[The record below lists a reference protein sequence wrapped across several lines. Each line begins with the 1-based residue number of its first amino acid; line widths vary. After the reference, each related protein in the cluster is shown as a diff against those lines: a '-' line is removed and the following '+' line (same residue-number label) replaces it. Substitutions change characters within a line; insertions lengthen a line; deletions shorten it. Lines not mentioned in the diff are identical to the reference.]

1 MKYFVVSDIH
11 GYYSSL
17 QKALTQKGFD
27 IDDPNHMLIICGD
40 MMDRGDCP
48 VQMQTYVKQLII
60 KKKVILIRGN
70 HEDVAVDLIRN
81 YYKYYK
87 QIKNTHYFSNGTF
100 QTLLALTNMTING
113 AMRFPIRFIYK
124 AKRTPYHPNYE
135 IWANKGKYRL
145 KKANISRFW
154 LIFFDFENILRNN
167 YAPFGCNYA
176 PDWCIF
182 FAPCHHK
189 NRGNKRAEI

>member
-1 MKYFVVSDIH
+1 MRSIYATELICAISKHSARLSCRALKTRETRTP
-11 GYYSSL
+11 YS
-17 QKALTQKGFD
+17 KTK
-27 IDDPNHMLIICGD
+27 
-40 MMDRGDCP
+40 
-48 VQMQTYVKQLII
+48 I
-60 KKKVILIRGN
+60 KT
-70 HEDVAVDLIRN
+70 
-81 YYKYYK
+81 
-87 QIKNTHYFSNGTF
+87 KNTTNPYILTTF
-100 QTLLALTNMTING
+100 GLIVFGQSDKTITCG
-113 AMRFPIRFIYK
+113 L
-124 AKRTPYHPNYE
+124 YHPNYE

-145 KKANISRFW
+145 KTANISRFW

>member
-1 MKYFVVSDIH
+1 MINDYESE
-11 GYYSSL
+11 
-17 QKALTQKGFD
+17 A
-27 IDDPNHMLIICGD
+27 
-40 MMDRGDCP
+40 RA
-48 VQMQTYVKQLII
+48 
-60 KKKVILIRGN
+60 RWGN
-70 HEDVAVDLIRN
+70 TDA
-81 YYKYYK
+81 
-87 QIKNTHYFSNGTF
+87 
-100 QTLLALTNMTING
+100 
-113 AMRFPIRFIYK
+113 
-124 AKRTPYHPNYE
+124 YHPNYE

-154 LIFFDFENILRNN
+154 LIFFDLENILRNN